1 MLRRRA
7 LRRYVRESPKEKAP
21 CCFVLLR
28 CELSFGGNIIASAK
42 GYGRNCLRMNRGAK

>member
-1 MLRRRA
+1 MLF
-7 LRRYVRESPKEKAP
+7 
-21 CCFVLLR
+21 CFIAV